1 MQTKNQNT
9 GESSDLWA
17 ANRWFT
23 IAIIVYVLVEAVC
36 IAVLMYL
43 WLSNQL
49 S

>member
-1 MQTKNQNT
+1 MQTENKNT

-17 ANRWFT
+17 ADRWFT
-23 IAIIVYVLVEAVC
+23 IALTVYVVIEAVC

>member
-1 MQTKNQNT
+1 MRTENNNT
-9 GESSDLWA
+9 GEFSHVWA

-23 IAIIVYVLVEAVC
+23 IAITVYVVIEAVC

-49 S
+49 L